1 MKISKSLIIT
11 FVAAGG
17 VVATCIF
24 VGIETPKALRAL
36 EEEEKKKGEPLTK
49 KETVA
54 VAAKEYLPAITMG
67 VGTIGCIFGIRVLD
81 RKQQASMIA
90 AYGLL
95 SKNFKQ
101 YRDAAIRVYGEEGEK
116 KIRDEVILQNTNYHH
131 IGCDEPDEKA
141 VWVDEI
147 SGETVEAFEKEI
159 IDAEYHF
166 NRNFVMRGY
175 ASLNEFY
182 DFLGLPQTEYGDS
195 VGWSCTDGYCW
206 VDFEHHIVSN
216 GDDGGCYVYSVVP
229 IFEPSAD
236 YMREWT

>member
-1 MKISKSLIIT
+1 MKINKSLIMT
-11 FVAAGG
+11 LVATGG
-17 VVATCIF
+17 VIATCIF
-24 VGIETPKALRAL
+24 VGIETPKALQAL
-36 EEEEKKKGEPLTK
+36 EEEEKKKGEALTK
-49 KETVA
+49 KETA
-54 VAAKEYLPAITMG
+54 IVAAKEYLPAIVMG
-67 VGTIGCIFGIRVLD
+67 AGTIGCIFGIRVLD
-81 RKQQASMIA
+81 RKQQTSMIA

-101 YRDAAIRVYGEEGEK
+101 YKDAAVRVYGEEGEQ
-116 KIRDEVILQNTNYHH
+116 KIRDEIILQNSNYHH
-131 IGCDEPDEKA
+131 IGCDELDEKA

-147 SGETVEAFEKEI
+147 SGESVEAFEKEI

-206 VDFEHHIVSN
+206 VDFEHRIVSN
-216 GDDGGCYVYSVVP
+216 GDDGGDYVYSITP

-236 YMREWT
+236 YMREWV